1 MFQYFRKGINVNKN
15 GQTVYE
21 EYIQRVRNLF
31 KMSKIPLI
39 RRAKF
44 VNVIPYNLLKCHGV
58 VNLSL
63 FTGQIC

>member
-15 GQTVYE
+15 GQTVDQ

-31 KMSKIPLI
+31 KMSKVPLI